1 VQRLLVP
8 QILKGSK
15 MLEFYERRQNT
26 RFRVDPSK
34 ARKDFWAMK
43 LAEHEREIKL
53 FGPEKRP

>member
-1 VQRLLVP
+1 
-8 QILKGSK
+8 
-15 MLEFYERRQNT
+15 MFEFYERRQNA